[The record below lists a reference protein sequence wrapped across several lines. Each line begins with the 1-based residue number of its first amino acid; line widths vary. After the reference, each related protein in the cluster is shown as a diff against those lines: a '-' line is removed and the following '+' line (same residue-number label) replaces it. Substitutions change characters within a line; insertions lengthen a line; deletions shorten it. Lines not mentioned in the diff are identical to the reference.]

1 MLEDYDKNLVK
12 VVEKHE
18 YDFLNAYKTHMSKVE
33 RELLSLKNKA
43 ADQELR
49 LKNDERIV
57 KLEKS
62 MQWF

>member
-18 YDFLNAYKTHMSKVE
+18 LDFLAAYKTHMQKVE
-33 RELLSLKNKA
+33 RELISLKNKA

-49 LKNDERIV
+49 LKNDERIL
-57 KLEKS
+57 KL
-62 MQWF
+62 

>member
-1 MLEDYDKNLVK
+1 
-12 VVEKHE
+12 
-18 YDFLNAYKTHMSKVE
+18 MSKVE

>member
-18 YDFLNAYKTHMSKVE
+18 LDFLAAYKTHMQKVE
-33 RELLSLKNKA
+33 RELISLKNKA

-49 LKNDERIV
+49 LKNDKRIL
-57 KLEKS
+57 KL
-62 MQWF
+62 